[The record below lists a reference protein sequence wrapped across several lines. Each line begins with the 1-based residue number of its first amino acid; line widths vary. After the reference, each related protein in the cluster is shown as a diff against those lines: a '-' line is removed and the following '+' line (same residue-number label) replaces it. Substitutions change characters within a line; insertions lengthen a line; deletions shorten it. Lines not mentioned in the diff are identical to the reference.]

1 MQSMQELVLSLN
13 NPRGLGVIVGVC
25 AAVLAVSALF
35 FVVCGKKGRL
45 GSLLVSTAFVELSAV
60 FVFLTSGL
68 EEMEGM
74 DSIAKLMPYLWST
87 PLLALSLFQLFR
99 TWRAP
104 AVKAVGYGRIDK
116 VFLAFAIV
124 AAAISQFNTL
134 GFFVC
139 TATMLVLLMLLLG
152 ERRILLILGTA
163 ACWVLF
169 TWFVFNKVLLLGLP
183 AGTLFS
189 KLFV

>member
-1 MQSMQELVLSLN
+1 MQSMQELALSLN
-13 NPRGLGVIVGVC
+13 NPRGLGMIVGVC
-25 AAVLAVSALF
+25 AAILAVSALF
-35 FVVCGKKGRL
+35 FVVCGKRDRL
-45 GSLLVSTAFVELSAV
+45 GALLVPTAFVELSVV
-60 FVFLTSGL
+60 FIFLTNGL
-68 EEMEGM
+68 EEMGGM
-74 DSIAKLMPYLWST
+74 DSSSKLMPYLWSL
-87 PLLALSLFQLFR
+87 PLLAVSLFQLIR

-104 AVKAVGYGRIDK
+104 RLKAVGHGRVDK
-116 VFLAFAIV
+116 VFWAFAIV
-124 AAAISQFNTL
+124 AAAISQFGTL

-139 TATMLVLLMLLLG
+139 TAAMLALLMLLLG

-169 TWFVFNKVLLLGLP
+169 TWFVFNKVLLIGLP